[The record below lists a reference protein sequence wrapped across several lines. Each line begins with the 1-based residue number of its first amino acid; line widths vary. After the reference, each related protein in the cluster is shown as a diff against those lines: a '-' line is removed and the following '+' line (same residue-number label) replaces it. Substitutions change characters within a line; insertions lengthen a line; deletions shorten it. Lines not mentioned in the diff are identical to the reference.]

1 MEQAAQMNLSLS
13 PQQIEYVHNVLAERP
28 WKEVVVLM
36 ANIGQQVAQQQ
47 QATQQ
52 PVVGQAPAVQ
62 PAKAKRARKP
72 RAVKLNGIAGQAQP
86 VQ

>member
-1 MEQAAQMNLSLS
+1 MNLNLD

-47 QATQQ
+47 QAAQQ
-52 PVVGQAPAVQ
+52 PVTGEAHAPQAAPKV
-62 PAKAKRARKP
+62 KRVRKP
-72 RAVKLNGIAGQAQP
+72 RAPKLNGAGAAQP